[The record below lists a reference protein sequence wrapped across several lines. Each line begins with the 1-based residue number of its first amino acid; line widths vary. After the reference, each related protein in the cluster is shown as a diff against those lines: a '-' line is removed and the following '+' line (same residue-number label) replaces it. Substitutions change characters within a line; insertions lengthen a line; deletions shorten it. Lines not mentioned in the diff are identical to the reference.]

1 MRAKTLVE
9 LLTLSTNLYMI
20 SKDEVFMKNL
30 EEMAKKGKMK
40 LDDFMDDFSET
51 GEDEEETLVQKVM
64 HKANQAKEEFE
75 KKMEE
80 LAVTVY
86 KKMNIAHA
94 EDLNNLATRI
104 ELLEKKI
111 NLLESK
117 LETLETKK

>member
-20 SKDEVFMKNL
+20 SKDEAFMKNV

-51 GEDEEETLVQKVM
+51 VEDDEETLVQKVM
-64 HKANQAKEEFE
+64 HKANEAKVEFE

-94 EDLNNLATRI
+94 EDLNNLATKI
-104 ELLEKKI
+104 ELLENKI
-111 NLLESK
+111 DILESK
-117 LETLETKK
+117 LETLENKK